1 MTWIVHP
8 ESRLVADEDV
18 SLEDD
23 AAISGEG
30 EFGVRLDVSRQNVAG
45 IWAAFLQD
53 VGNMTVALR
62 AGRR

>member
-8 ESRLVADEDV
+8 DSRLVAAEDV

-30 EFGVRLDVSRQNVAG
+30 EFGVRLDVSRHNNLASSG
-45 IWAAFLQD
+45 LHSFKRS
-53 VGNMTVALR
+53 NMWPLR

>member
-30 EFGVRLDVSRQNVAG
+30 EFGVRLDVSRHNNLLDG
-45 IWAAFLQD
+45 SGLHSFKRS
-53 VGNMTVALR
+53 NMWPLR